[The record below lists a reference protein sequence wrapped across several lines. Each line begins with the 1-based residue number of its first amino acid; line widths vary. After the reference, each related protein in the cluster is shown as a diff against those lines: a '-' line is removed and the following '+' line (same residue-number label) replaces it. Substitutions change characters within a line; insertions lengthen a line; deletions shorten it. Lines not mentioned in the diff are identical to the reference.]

1 MAEPDIAV
9 AGPDVAIGG
18 GRTSRWRRRTS
29 RRPAPALRVAGRGAD
44 GSQACSALL
53 ACGTHPIADTDFV
66 VVDLETTGWS
76 PDTARI
82 TEIGAVRFTGGRVT
96 GEFCTLINPGQA
108 IPADIAALTGISDA
122 MVARAPVIGAVLPD
136 FLAFAGGAVLAAH
149 NAPFDVSFLVAAC
162 GDCGLPWPDLAVLDT
177 VTLARQVLGETEVP
191 DCKLSTL
198 ASYLPDAD
206 GAESSRPGRRAGY
219 RRGAARPDRAAGRVR
234 RAHAGRD
241 IRLSDRTSA
250 RPRRCLPRSMYGCR
264 RTGGGKVPS
273 TTPEPSGWPAGRP
286 GWSRY

>member
-1 MAEPDIAV
+1 VGTVNIWRRLTTRP
-9 AGPDVAIGG
+9 GG
-18 GRTSRWRRRTS
+18 ASRRRSRTSPWRSRTSRWRSWTSPWRSRTS
-29 RRPAPALRVAGRGAD
+29 RGLAAPAGPALRWPVVGAN
-44 GSQACSALL
+44 GSQASSALL

-82 TEIGAVRFTGGRVT
+82 TEIGAVRFSGGRVT
-96 GEFCTLINPGQA
+96 REFGTLVNPGQA

-122 MVARAPVIGAVLPD
+122 MVERAPVIGAVLPD

-149 NAPFDVSFLVAAC
+149 NAPFDISFLVAAC

-198 ASYLPDAD
+198 ASYFQTPTAPSHRALADARATAAVLH
-206 GAESSRPGRRAGY
+206 GLIGRLAASGVRTLAEIS
-219 RRGAARPDRAAGRVR
+219 V
-234 RAHAGRD
+234 
-241 IRLSDRTSA
+241 
-250 RPRRCLPRSMYGCR
+250 
-264 RTGGGKVPS
+264 
-273 TTPEPSGWPAGRP
+273 
-286 GWSRY
+286 